1 MGQRPSRV
9 EDEEIE
15 RKSHFTHSEIRRM
28 RADFERIADPETST
42 ITKEQFKETIYPYV
56 SSWTAGNIFLER
68 LFDAFDENGDKTI
81 DFREFVHGLSVF
93 SRGTPEEKLELS
105 FRIYDINGDGFIERK
120 ELFKIMSQMYSAFY
134 NEDQSA
140 RIHELVAR
148 FFEDLDVNGDGQLS
162 LTEYKLQAMKEPL
175 IVDFLQ
181 QFLADPDPRTGSLH
195 NLSIGG

>member
-1 MGQRPSRV
+1 MRRFTRISRHGRPAISFWSDCLMRLMRTATRRL
-9 EDEEIE
+9 I
-15 RKSHFTHSEIRRM
+15 SESLCTGCRCFRAAHPRR
-28 RADFERIADPETST
+28 
-42 ITKEQFKETIYPYV
+42 
-56 SSWTAGNIFLER
+56 SSSL
-68 LFDAFDENGDKTI
+68 D
-81 DFREFVHGLSVF
+81 VV
-93 SRGTPEEKLELS
+93 S